1 MSTLLP
7 TGDSSPSA
15 RLLRRRR
22 RRAVHALRFDR
33 GCDQATAENS
43 VGVLAHLGSTI
54 DTEHTYAKNGTPG
67 VA

>member
-1 MSTLLP
+1 
-7 TGDSSPSA
+7 
-15 RLLRRRR
+15 
-22 RRAVHALRFDR
+22 VHALRFDR

-54 DTEHTYAKNGTPG
+54 DTEDTYAKNGTPG